1 MNINSLDHLRGDKE
15 MENHIVEIVNT
26 EKQLWALM
34 RAKGI
39 LHGDVRDLYRKTRSS
54 YEKVILNDK
63 ESAECNDIEY
73 SLWKLHYKHIDEF
86 RGMLRRSSS
95 GSSESNEVGTSNSAN
110 LQTDS
115 DMYLKEFRSFL
126 SEASEF
132 YNDLLKKLSKS
143 FGLLEEAMLG
153 EDSGDHRPIEPAKL
167 HKCQFLCHR
176 FLICLGDL
184 ARYKELYEKPEFQ
197 KRNWSVAAMY
207 YLRAT
212 RTWPDSGNPHNQLA
226 LLATYVGDEFL
237 ALYHC
242 VRSLAIKEPFPD
254 AFNNL
259 ILLFEKNRSSPMC
272 RVNTGAHFDYSK
284 PSVKH
289 TIQRKSQSIDNVSN
303 VSGTSDYISAME
315 FGLWSLI
322 VRTTSFF
329 FIESSLEDFHCTFAS
344 AIVELEALVAEDDTK
359 LNATLEAYQH
369 LDSTRKGPYRG
380 IQLVAV
386 LIFIIHNLTRGSGEE
401 EMGNLS
407 ALKQQELTHLALTA
421 TFVFMG
427 RLANRCLDAKPI
439 SSSPLLPAL
448 LVFVEWLAGVVG
460 EALIHKADSK
470 CESAM
475 RYFFETFMDVLNQFD
490 HDNLELRPPKST
502 ALWEDYDL
510 QGFVAIAHDN
520 VFSNFSMES
529 ENAIGFENGVENR
542 IHRIVSA
549 AMTIVNRSSNSW
561 KWISYDK
568 LERKFYTIESKNA
581 LEASETIV
589 KHNLEKSNDGNIC
602 RDVAGSNKESAG
614 KSVAAEEEEEILFK
628 PLLRYNSAPICTSS
642 SAMVNEILAEGLGN
656 NTLSPDEC
664 LRRASSLLVARDH
677 SQNDPS
683 LSNGDTS
690 FRFNMTMNQQ
700 EPSLKTS
707 DSYPL
712 FGISISAGPPS
723 LNAWVLNKENVGV
736 EKEMKK
742 NGFAAHGL
750 PPIEE
755 LASEG
760 LNCLSIREPEDSVPM
775 TTSRHISSSTSFP
788 PPPYSAPVPSAP
800 LIPEDAVWFGTDSY
814 ASSQSKS
821 TGSSQASGYANSNTI
836 PIQPS
841 FRPGIPAY
849 LPSQPP
855 LVGLSSSEW
864 LHQFR
869 NNLNLSS
876 AGLTGNNTRPVHF
889 YPSPN
894 TGIFHGHDPTR
905 FDYIDHWG
913 TPMASNTIMFV
924 ESPTLLPTYPLG
936 YGVGEQRRD
945 MPSFAHQSPR
955 PYGCGVGTDIRA
967 EQLPLLQHLKE
978 KEWRLQWEPQLKGP
992 TYMGN

>member
-1 MNINSLDHLRGDKE
+1 MDTNSLNCLKGDKE
-15 MENHIVEIVNT
+15 MENHVVEIVNT
-26 EKQLWALM
+26 EKQLWASI

-39 LHGDVRDLYRKTRSS
+39 LQGDVRDLYRKARSS

-63 ESAECNDIEY
+63 DSVECNDIEY

-86 RGMLRRSSS
+86 RGMLRRGST
-95 GSSESNEVGTSNSAN
+95 GSSESNKVGTSNSAN

-115 DMYLKEFRSFL
+115 DMHLKEFRSFL

-132 YNDLLKKLSKS
+132 YNDLMKKLRRS
-143 FGLLEEAMLG
+143 FGLLEEPMLS
-153 EDSGDHRPIEPAKL
+153 EDGGDDRTIEPAKL

-197 KRNWSVAAMY
+197 KRNWSIAAIY

-212 RTWPDSGNPHNQLA
+212 RTWPNSGNPHNQLA
-226 LLATYVGDEFL
+226 LLATYAGDEFL

-259 ILLFEKNRSSPMC
+259 ILLFEKNRSSPAC
-272 RVNTGAHFDYSK
+272 RVNTKAQFDYSK

-289 TIQRKSQSIDNVSN
+289 TIQRKSQSIDSVTN
-303 VSGTSDYISAME
+303 VSGTSDYITPME
-315 FGLWSLI
+315 FVLWSLI
-322 VRTTSFF
+322 VRMTSFF
-329 FIESSLEDFHCTFAS
+329 FIESSLEDFHCIFAS
-344 AIVELEALVAEDDTK
+344 AMVELDALMAEDDTK

-369 LDSTRKGPYRG
+369 LESTRKGPYRG

-386 LIFIIHNLTRGSGEE
+386 LIFIIHNLMRGSGED
-401 EMGNLS
+401 MGNLS
-407 ALKQQELTHLALTA
+407 AVKQLELTHLALTA
-421 TFVFMG
+421 TFFIMG
-427 RLANRCLDAKPI
+427 RFANRCLDVKPI

-448 LVFVEWLAGVVG
+448 LIFVEWLGVVLG

-470 CESAM
+470 CESAIH
-475 RYFFETFMDVLNQFD
+475 YFFETLADVLNQFD
-490 HDNLELRPPKST
+490 HDKLEFRPPKIT
-502 ALWEDYDL
+502 ALWEDYEL
-510 QGFVAIAHDN
+510 QGFVAIAHDK

-529 ENAIGFENGVENR
+529 KNAIVFENGDENR
-542 IHRIVSA
+542 IRRIISA
-549 AMTIVNRSSNSW
+549 AMTLVNRSSNSQ

-568 LERKFYTIESKNA
+568 LEKKFYTIESKNA
-581 LEASETIV
+581 FEASETMV
-589 KHNLEKSNDGNIC
+589 KHNLEKSNDGNKC
-602 RDVAGSNKESAG
+602 GDVAESQKVSAG
-614 KSVAAEEEEEILFK
+614 ESVAAEEEEEILFK
-628 PLLRYNSAPICTSS
+628 PLLRYNSAPLGTSGT
-642 SAMVNEILAEGLGN
+642 MTNEILAKGLVN

-664 LRRASSLLVARDH
+664 LRRASSLLVAQDH

-683 LSNGDTS
+683 ISNSDTS
-690 FRFNMTMNQQ
+690 FRFNMTLKQQ
-700 EPSLKTS
+700 DPSFKTS
-707 DSYPL
+707 ESYSL
-712 FGISISAGPPS
+712 SGIPISAGPPS
-723 LNAWVLNKENVGV
+723 LNAWVLNKGNLDV
-736 EKEMKK
+736 EREMKK

-755 LASEG
+755 LACEG
-760 LNCLSIREPEDSVPM
+760 LNCLSMREPEDSISV
-775 TTSRHISSSTSFP
+775 TTSRHISSSASYP

-800 LIPEDAVWFGTDSY
+800 LIPDDAVWYGTDSY
-814 ASSQSKS
+814 AYSESKS
-821 TGSSQASGYANSNTI
+821 TGSSQANGYANSNTI

-841 FRPGIPAY
+841 SGLTIPAY

-876 AGLTGNNTRPVHF
+876 AGLTGNHTRPLHF
-889 YPSPN
+889 YPSLN
-894 TGIFHGHDPTR
+894 TGIFHGHDQTR

-924 ESPTLLPTYPLG
+924 ESPALLPTYPPG
-936 YGVGEQRRD
+936 YGVGEQRWD
-945 MPSFAHQSPR
+945 MPSHAYQSPR
-955 PYGCGVGTDIRA
+955 PYGYGVGTDLRA